1 MILAIDCGNTHITL
15 GCVDQSNMASA
26 VFRIPTDRTE
36 TEFGYAVKIKQALE
50 LAGVS
55 PSSFEGVALS
65 SVVPPV
71 TDTLVRALRLVTGK
85 EALIVGA
92 GIKTG
97 LHIGTNDPGT
107 VASDLVATAVAAK
120 ALYPLPCI
128 IVDMGTATTLT
139 VVDGGGRF
147 IGGAILPG
155 AGISLDALSQSAALL
170 PHIDIRPPLSP
181 IGANTVDCMKSGI
194 VFGASGAVDGLIDRF
209 EETLGAP
216 PASIVA
222 TGGLCTLI
230 SPHCR
235 HEMTVDETLLLKGLA
250 VIWYKNEA
258 LDDAK
263 AKGGHH
269 ERKHP

>member
-15 GCVDQSNMASA
+15 GCVDQSNMPSA
-26 VFRIPTDRTE
+26 VFRIPTDRRE

-55 PSSFEGVALS
+55 PSSFEGAVLS

-71 TDTLVRALRLVTGK
+71 TDTLSGALRLVIGK
-85 EALIVGA
+85 DALIVGA

-97 LHIGTNDPGT
+97 LHIGTNDPGA

-128 IVDMGTATTLT
+128 IADMGTATTVT
-139 VVDGGGRF
+139 VVDSGGRF

-155 AGISLDALSQSAALL
+155 VGISLDALSQSAALL
-170 PHIDIRPPLSP
+170 PHIDVRPPLSP

-194 VFGASGAVDGLIDRF
+194 VFGAAGAVDGLIDRF
-209 EETLGAP
+209 EEALGSSAG
-216 PASIVA
+216 SIVA
-222 TGGLCTLI
+222 TGGLCQLI

-235 HEMTVDETLLLKGLA
+235 HRMTVDETLLLKGLGM
-250 VIWYKNEA
+250 IWYKNKTE
-258 LDDAK
+258 DAK
-263 AKGGHH
+263 PKGGHH
-269 ERKHP
+269 ERKHS